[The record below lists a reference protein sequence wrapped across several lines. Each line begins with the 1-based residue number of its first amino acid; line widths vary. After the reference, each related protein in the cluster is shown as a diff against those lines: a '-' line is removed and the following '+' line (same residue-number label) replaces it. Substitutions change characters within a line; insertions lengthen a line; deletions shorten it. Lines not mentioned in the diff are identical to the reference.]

1 MSAFG
6 WDSPFFKPC
15 PSCTDF
21 FGKSRH
27 CPICSC
33 QLDQGHMPIFAKK
46 VGCGDIQG
54 TCRGK
59 AERPA
64 PCRGGGREEGGR
76 PGSSARRPA
85 GFEQPATASEIRS
98 LYTNI
103 NMGLSGKVH
112 DEHIFRNTGLFRK
125 LQSGT
130 FFTDDKITIDDAE
143 MPRVI
148 QENPAYCLLPWLTKL
163 YTGHLDSSKEW
174 FNIRLSKCRM
184 VVECLWLL
192 KGSGLDMYQT
202 QFLELH
208 QRLLYA
214 EKENKKRSRELS
226 IVLDAVKRVV
236 AERLNSTANHTDAM
250 KWKVLNLTS
259 KLPLRLTN
267 IHYYLPHLQEHEN
280 SLYPNVV
287 IGQGRTGVSLV
298 MGIPTVKR
306 GKQSYL
312 LGTLNSLFYE
322 MSAEQKNDCVVV
334 IFVAEVNAE
343 YVNSIAESVRTSF
356 PNEVQSGILEV
367 ISPLASY
374 YPDFSN
380 LKETFGDS
388 KERVRWRTKQNL
400 DYSFLMLYA
409 QPKGTFYLQKHCEQQ
424 KAYLRIRS
432 KPSLFQHVGIH
443 SSLVGKIQNLKDKDF
458 GKNMLHKAHVN
469 PPAKVTTSL
478 RIFQHY
484 TLEKAYEGM
493 DCFWAFSPVAG
504 DYILFTFLQPLKAE
518 GYLFR
523 SGNMEH
529 PGDKLFNTTVEVWP
543 AAETE
548 LLNDAV
554 GNGGKVNDQ
563 TTKDGYLKIGTFDNG
578 IAEGIISPSVG
589 KIQAIRLS
597 IHSDSPVWALLSE
610 ILIKTS

>member
-1 MSAFG
+1 LHSDTSDFLSLLLMCMSLPL
-6 WDSPFFKPC
+6 SP
-15 PSCTDF
+15 TLAII
-21 FGKSRH
+21 H
-27 CPICSC
+27 
-33 QLDQGHMPIFAKK
+33 
-46 VGCGDIQG
+46 
-54 TCRGK
+54 
-59 AERPA
+59 
-64 PCRGGGREEGGR
+64 
-76 PGSSARRPA
+76 
-85 GFEQPATASEIRS
+85 
-98 LYTNI
+98 
-103 NMGLSGKVH
+103 
-112 DEHIFRNTGLFRK
+112 
-125 LQSGT
+125 
-130 FFTDDKITIDDAE
+130 
-143 MPRVI
+143 
-148 QENPAYCLLPWLTKL
+148 
-163 YTGHLDSSKEW
+163 
-174 FNIRLSKCRM
+174 
-184 VVECLWLL
+184 
-192 KGSGLDMYQT
+192 GLDMYQS

-214 EKENKKRSRELS
+214 EKENKKRSHELS
-226 IVLDAVKRVV
+226 IVLDAIKRVV

-259 KLPLRLTN
+259 KLPLHLTN
-267 IHYYLPHLQEHEN
+267 IHYYLPHLREHEN
-280 SLYPNVV
+280 SLDPNVV

-334 IFVAEVNAE
+334 IFVAEVTCEGSYKAL
-343 YVNSIAESVRTSF
+343 TS
-356 PNEVQSGILEV
+356 GALEV

-374 YPDFSN
+374 YPDLSN

-409 QPKGTFYLQKHCEQQ
+409 QPKGTFYLQLEDDIVAKSQYIQKIKNFALKQPSDEWMILEFSQLGFIGKLFRTKDLPLIVEFFLMFYKDKPIDWLLDHLLWVKVCSPEKDPKHCDRQ

-443 SSLVGKIQNLKDKDF
+443 SSLAGKIQNLKDKDF

-504 DYILFTFLQPLKAE
+504 DYILFAFLQPLKVE

-543 AAETE
+543 ASTRKMHFTIAHTSDEWFC
-548 LLNDAV
+548 L
-554 GNGGKVNDQ
+554 
-563 TTKDGYLKIGTFDNG
+563 YIGTFDNG

-610 ILIKTS
+610 VSIWEAY

>member
-1 MSAFG
+1 MLV
-6 WDSPFFKPC
+6 
-15 PSCTDF
+15 
-21 FGKSRH
+21 R
-27 CPICSC
+27 
-33 QLDQGHMPIFAKK
+33 
-46 VGCGDIQG
+46 
-54 TCRGK
+54 
-59 AERPA
+59 
-64 PCRGGGREEGGR
+64 
-76 PGSSARRPA
+76 
-85 GFEQPATASEIRS
+85 
-98 LYTNI
+98 
-103 NMGLSGKVH
+103 
-112 DEHIFRNTGLFRK
+112 
-125 LQSGT
+125 
-130 FFTDDKITIDDAE
+130 
-143 MPRVI
+143 
-148 QENPAYCLLPWLTKL
+148 
-163 YTGHLDSSKEW
+163 
-174 FNIRLSKCRM
+174 
-184 VVECLWLL
+184 
-192 KGSGLDMYQT
+192 GSGLDVYQS

-226 IVLDAVKRVV
+226 IVLDAIKLVV

-259 KLPLRLTN
+259 KLPLHLTN
-267 IHYYLPHLQEHEN
+267 IHYYLPHLREHEN

-322 MSAEQKNDCVVV
+322 MTAEQKNDCVVV

-343 YVNSIAESVRTSF
+343 YVNSIAESVKTSF
-356 PNEVQSGILEV
+356 PNEVQSGVIEV

-374 YPDFSN
+374 YPDLSN

-409 QPKGTFYLQKHCEQQ
+409 QPKGTFYLQLEDDIVAKPQYIEKIKNFALEQPSDEWMILEFSQLGFIGKLFRTKDLPLIVEFFLMFYKDKPIDWLLDHLLWVKVCSPEKDPKHCEGQ
-424 KAYLRIRS
+424 KAYVRIRS

-443 SSLVGKIQNLKDKDF
+443 SSLAGKIQNLKDKDF

-478 RIFQHY
+478 RIFEHY

-493 DCFWAFSPVAG
+493 DCFWAFSPMAG
-504 DYILFTFLQPLKAE
+504 DYILFTFLQPLKVD

-548 LLNDAV
+548 LLKDAV
-554 GNGGKVNDQ
+554 GHGDKVNYQ

-610 ILIKTS
+610 GSMFCGENSTLLNYVTSCIRKGSSMWSFLIPVHNYC

>member
-1 MSAFG
+1 MRL
-6 WDSPFFKPC
+6 K
-15 PSCTDF
+15 
-21 FGKSRH
+21 
-27 CPICSC
+27 
-33 QLDQGHMPIFAKK
+33 
-46 VGCGDIQG
+46 
-54 TCRGK
+54 
-59 AERPA
+59 
-64 PCRGGGREEGGR
+64 
-76 PGSSARRPA
+76 PGSSVTFLCLSAA
-85 GFEQPATASEIRS
+85 FSFVCFTAWSRS
-98 LYTNI
+98 
-103 NMGLSGKVH
+103 
-112 DEHIFRNTGLFRK
+112 R
-125 LQSGT
+125 
-130 FFTDDKITIDDAE
+130 
-143 MPRVI
+143 
-148 QENPAYCLLPWLTKL
+148 
-163 YTGHLDSSKEW
+163 
-174 FNIRLSKCRM
+174 
-184 VVECLWLL
+184 
-192 KGSGLDMYQT
+192 GSGLDMYQS

-226 IVLDAVKRVV
+226 IVLDAIKRVV

-259 KLPLRLTN
+259 KLPLHLTN
-267 IHYYLPHLQEHEN
+267 IHYYLPHLREHEN

-322 MSAEQKNDCVVV
+322 MTAEQKNDCVVV

-343 YVNSIAESVRTSF
+343 YVNSIAESVKTSF
-356 PNEVQSGILEV
+356 PNEVQSGVIEV

-374 YPDFSN
+374 YPDLSN

-409 QPKGTFYLQKHCEQQ
+409 QPKGTFYLQKHCEGQ
-424 KAYLRIRS
+424 KAYVRIRS

-443 SSLVGKIQNLKDKDF
+443 SSLAGKIQNLKDKDF

-478 RIFQHY
+478 RIFQQY

-493 DCFWAFSPVAG
+493 DCFWAFSPTAG
-504 DYILFTFLQPLKAE
+504 DYILFTFLQPLKVD

-529 PGDKLFNTTVEVWP
+529 PGDKLFNTTIEVWP

-548 LLNDAV
+548 LLKDAV
-554 GNGGKVNDQ
+554 GHGDTVNYQ